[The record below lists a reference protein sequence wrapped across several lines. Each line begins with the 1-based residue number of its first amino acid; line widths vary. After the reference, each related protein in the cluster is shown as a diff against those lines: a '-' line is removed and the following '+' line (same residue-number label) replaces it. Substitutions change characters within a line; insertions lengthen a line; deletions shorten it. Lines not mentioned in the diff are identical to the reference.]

1 VTRSSGSDVRRKAEH
16 ADARL
21 RPFLARIGVPLL
33 RISLGVVFL
42 WFGMLKILDVSPVS
56 GLVAKTIYWFDPDV
70 VVPALGAVE
79 VFVGLCL
86 LAGRLMRLAL
96 PLLVL
101 QMAGT
106 FLVLVFLPEVAFRDG
121 NPLLLTVEGEFV
133 VKNLVLLSAGMVVG
147 STARRRR
154 VPMVNLRRGPGIP
167 PRATG

>member
-1 VTRSSGSDVRRKAEH
+1 MSRTSAPEVRAKAQRV
-16 ADARL
+16 DARV
-21 RPFLARIGVPLL
+21 RPLLERIGVPLL

-42 WFGMLKILDVSPVS
+42 WFGLLKIFAVSPVS

-79 VFVGLCL
+79 VFVGACL
-86 LAGRLMRLAL
+86 LAGRLMRVAL

-106 FLVLVFLPEVAFRDG
+106 FMVLILLPEVAFRDG

-133 VKNLVLLSAGMVVG
+133 VKNLVLLSAGLVVG
-147 STARRRR
+147 SRLA
-154 VPMVNLRRGPGIP
+154 PLGEGG
-167 PRATG
+167 TGSA

>member
-1 VTRSSGSDVRRKAEH
+1 
-16 ADARL
+16 
-21 RPFLARIGVPLL
+21 
-33 RISLGVVFL
+33 
-42 WFGMLKILDVSPVS
+42 VS

-106 FLVLVFLPEVAFRDG
+106 FLVLVLLPEIAFRDG

-133 VKNLVLLSAGMVVG
+133 IKNLVLFSAALVIG
-147 STARRRR
+147 SRLA
-154 VPMVNLRRGPGIP
+154 PLGEGG
-167 PRATG
+167 TGSA

>member
-1 VTRSSGSDVRRKAEH
+1 MKKITRIWHGTTKAEH

-21 RPFLARIGVPLL
+21 RPFLARIGIPML
-33 RISLGVVFL
+33 RISVGVVFL
-42 WFGMLKILDVSPVS
+42 WFGLLKIFDVSPVS
-56 GLVAKTIYWFDPDV
+56 GLVAKTIYWFDPDL

-106 FLVLVFLPEVAFRDG
+106 FLVLVLLPEIAFRDG

-133 VKNLVLLSAGMVVG
+133 IKNLVLFSAALVIG
-147 STARRRR
+147 SRLA
-154 VPMVNLRRGPGIP
+154 PLGEGG
-167 PRATG
+167 TGSA

>member
-1 VTRSSGSDVRRKAEH
+1 MTLREGGYHRYVTRSSAADVRKKAEH

-21 RPFLARIGVPLL
+21 RPFLARVGIPLL
-33 RISLGVVFL
+33 RISVGVVFL
-42 WFGMLKILDVSPVS
+42 WFGLLKIFDVSPVS
-56 GLVAKTIYWFDPDV
+56 GLVAKTIYWFDPDL

-106 FLVLVFLPEVAFRDG
+106 FLVLVLLPEIAFRDG

-133 VKNLVLLSAGMVVG
+133 IKNLVLFSAALVIG
-147 STARRRR
+147 SRLA
-154 VPMVNLRRGPGIP
+154 PLGEGG
-167 PRATG
+167 TGSA

>member
-1 VTRSSGSDVRRKAEH
+1 VTSARAPEVRKRAQF

-33 RISLGVVFL
+33 RISVGVVFL
-42 WFGMLKILDVSPVS
+42 WFGLLKIFEVSPVS

-86 LAGRLMRLAL
+86 LAGRLMRVAL

-106 FLVLVFLPEVAFRDG
+106 FLVLVILPEIAFRDG

-133 VKNLVLLSAGMVVG
+133 VKNLVLFSAGLVIG
-147 STARRRR
+147 SRLA
-154 VPMVNLRRGPGIP
+154 PLGEGG
-167 PRATG
+167 TGSA

>member
-1 VTRSSGSDVRRKAEH
+1 VTRSSGSDVRKKAEH
-16 ADARL
+16 ADAWL

-42 WFGMLKILDVSPVS
+42 WFGLLKILDVSPVS
-56 GLVAKTIYWFDPDV
+56 GLVARTIYWFDPDV
-70 VVPALGAVE
+70 VVPTLGAVE

-86 LAGRLMRLAL
+86 LAGRLMRVAL

-106 FLVLVFLPEVAFRDG
+106 FLVLVLLPDIAFRDG

-133 VKNLVLLSAGMVVG
+133 VKNLVLLSAGLVIG
-147 STARRRR
+147 SRLA
-154 VPMVNLRRGPGIP
+154 PLGEGG
-167 PRATG
+167 TGSA

>member
-1 VTRSSGSDVRRKAEH
+1 VTRSSGSDVRKKAQH
-16 ADARL
+16 ADAWL

-42 WFGMLKILDVSPVS
+42 WFGLLKILDVSPVS

-70 VVPALGAVE
+70 VVPTLGAVE

-86 LAGRLMRLAL
+86 LAGRLMRVAL

-106 FLVLVFLPEVAFRDG
+106 FLVLVLLPDIAFRDG

-133 VKNLVLLSAGMVVG
+133 VKNLVLLSAGLVIG
-147 STARRRR
+147 SRLA
-154 VPMVNLRRGPGIP
+154 PLGEGG
-167 PRATG
+167 TGSA